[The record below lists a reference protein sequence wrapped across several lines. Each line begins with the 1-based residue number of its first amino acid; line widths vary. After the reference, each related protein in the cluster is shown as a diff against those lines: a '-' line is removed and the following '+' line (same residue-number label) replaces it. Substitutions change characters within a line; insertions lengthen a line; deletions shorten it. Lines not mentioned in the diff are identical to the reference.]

1 MNRDIELIDR
11 RIVTHEAI
19 IEILRA
25 LRSDFE
31 AERRAVAEIPVTAPA
46 TSKSGLPLR
55 PPATTLDIQAG
66 TDRLCAENARLKTK
80 APAAQQSPKPP
91 AQHSVSLRD
100 RIIEHLSNRAMSGSE
115 LAHATGYS
123 QVSIYKALRRMRADR
138 IVATR
143 EESDR
148 TKKNFLLSRT
158 EMAAG
163 ACDQNAVTAR
173 IDDRSSASPAPE
185 PSPIPRPVSVRRR
198 PGRPQKAPVRP
209 GDPPP
214 PPGLSIRDQI
224 INLLLVRPMTS
235 AELIQTMGCIPN
247 SVYDA
252 LAKMRNT
259 GVVKMRD
266 DSADGV
272 RKNYLTTQPER
283 MTPKPQ
289 PAAAPE
295 L

>member
-19 IEILRA
+19 IETLRA
-25 LRSDFE
+25 LRLDFE
-31 AERRAVAEIPVTAPA
+31 AERRTATETPVTVPA
-46 TSKSGLPLR
+46 C
-55 PPATTLDIQAG
+55 PPAAIPKIQAEP
-66 TDRLCAENARLKTK
+66 DQLCAEDARPKTT
-80 APAAQQSPKPP
+80 APAAQQSPRP
-91 AQHSVSLRD
+91 AAQQVSIRD
-100 RIIEHLSNRAMSGSE
+100 RIIEHLSNRAMSGIE

-123 QVSIYKALRRMRADR
+123 QVSIYKALRRMRADG

-143 EESDR
+143 EEAPGS
-148 TKKNFLLSRT
+148 KKNFLLSRT
-158 EMAAG
+158 EMATG
-163 ACDQNAVTAR
+163 ACDQIAATAR
-173 IDDRSSASPAPE
+173 IDDRSSASPAPV
-185 PSPIPRPVSVRRR
+185 PSPVPRPVAVRRP
-198 PGRPQKAPVRP
+198 PGRPPKAPVRP
-209 GDPPP
+209 ADPPP

-235 AELIQTMGCIPN
+235 ADLIHTMGCIPN

-259 GVVKMRD
+259 GVVEMRD

-272 RKNYLTTQPER
+272 RKNYLTAQSER
-283 MTPKPQ
+283 MERKPQ
-289 PAAAPE
+289 PAATSE

>member
-11 RIVTHEAI
+11 RIIAHEAI
-19 IEILRA
+19 IEALRA
-25 LRSDFE
+25 LRTDFE
-31 AERRAVAEIPVTAPA
+31 AERIAVAATPVTAPA
-46 TSKSGLPLR
+46 TSKSALPLC
-55 PPATTLDIQAG
+55 PPAAILDIQAG

-80 APAAQQSPKPP
+80 APA

-123 QVSIYKALRRMRADR
+123 QVSIYKALSRMRVDG
-138 IVATR
+138 IVAAR

-158 EMAAG
+158 ELATG
-163 ACDQNAVTAR
+163 ACDQIAVA
-173 IDDRSSASPAPE
+173 A
-185 PSPIPRPVSVRRR
+185 RPVVMRR
-198 PGRPQKAPVRP
+198 PAGRPPKAPVRP
-209 GDPPP
+209 ADPPP

-252 LAKMRNT
+252 LTKMRNT
-259 GVVKMRD
+259 GVVQMRD

>member
-11 RIVTHEAI
+11 RIITHEAI
-19 IEILRA
+19 IESLRA

-31 AERRAVAEIPVTAPA
+31 AERRRAAEQTVTASA
-46 TSKSGLPLR
+46 TSKPVPPLC
-55 PPATTLDIQAG
+55 PPAGTLELQAG
-66 TDRLCAENARLKTK
+66 TDRLRT
-80 APAAQQSPKPP
+80 AAALQPPKPP

-100 RIIEHLSNRAMSGSE
+100 RIIEQLWNRAMSGSE
-115 LAHATGYS
+115 LAQATGYS
-123 QVSIYKALRRMRADR
+123 QVSIYKALRRMRADG
-138 IVATR
+138 IVAAR
-143 EESDR
+143 EEAHGS
-148 TKKNFLLSRT
+148 KKNFLLSRT
-158 EMAAG
+158 ELTKKAG
-163 ACDQNAVTAR
+163 TEVAVTTP
-173 IDDRSSASPAPE
+173 ISQSSSASPAPGTL
-185 PSPIPRPVSVRRR
+185 PVPRPIAERRP
-198 PGRPQKAPVRP
+198 PGRPPKAPVRP
-209 GDPPP
+209 ADPPP

-235 AELIQTMGCIPN
+235 ADLIHTMGCIPN

-259 GVVKMRD
+259 GVVEMRD

-272 RKNYLTTQPER
+272 RKNYLTTQSER
-283 MTPKPQ
+283 ITPKPQ